1 MYVNAYVYLKQAQN
15 MMPQGLTERDKE
27 GRKN

>member
-15 MMPQGLTERDKE
+15 MMPQVLTERDKE
-27 GRKN
+27 GRKK

>member
-1 MYVNAYVYLKQAQN
+1 MYVNADVYLKQAQN

-27 GRKN
+27 RRKK

>member
-15 MMPQGLTERDKE
+15 MMPQGLAERDKE
-27 GRKN
+27 GRKK